1 MIEHLGGPFS
11 GHYVTYRQ
19 LLQRGLWV
27 YTSDTAVYNS
37 SLHQVLNINPYML
50 FYQRVTLTNA

>member
-1 MIEHLGGPFS
+1 MIEHLGGLFS

-19 LLQRGLWV
+19 LQRGQWV

-37 SLHQVLNINPYML
+37 SLHQVLNSNPYML
-50 FYQRVTLTNA
+50 LYQRVTLTNA